1 MATRRAEEAKPPA
14 RGRPLRFL
22 TLVLS
27 LWISGRIVLASS
39 LTDDDTLLAGARLRF
54 GTAFAETQDRPAKA
68 IARIFHIE
76 SPGRQQI
83 WAARIDRVPISTPPR
98 SWTLSIDRAPVVR
111 LAEAMAAAYPENI
124 EISRESRSSAPD
136 MTNSPSA
143 PAPLPMGMAHSRR
156 WNGSAW
162 VFWREKGNGV
172 ALTNAGQLG
181 GSQAGVRIDRRLAN
195 LGKNKLPVLL
205 YGRLTAALKAPH
217 QGEAAIGMALKPLSG
232 RLPLTIGAERRI
244 ALDNSGRNAFALV
257 TAGGLN
263 PTHVVGPIMAEG
275 YAQAGHGRLFAAGYV
290 RRWPRLTR
298 YAAGQG
304 RTHESGREYF
314 RRCTAWRFKAGYRA
328 DGGNAPAAWSDPAPS
343 GGGMAS
349 KDCRQCPAR
358 LRPDRHPR
366 QRFLNSVVQTG
377 FTRTELR

>member
-1 MATRRAEEAKPPA
+1 M
-14 RGRPLRFL
+14 RFL

-39 LTDDDTLLAGARLRF
+39 LTEHDALFAGARLRF

-76 SPGRQQI
+76 SPSRQQI
-83 WAARIDRVPISTPPR
+83 WAPRIDRVPISVPPR
-98 SWTLSIDRAPVVR
+98 SWTRSIDRAPVVR

-124 EISRESRSSAPD
+124 AISREGRSSAPD

-143 PAPLPMGMAHSRR
+143 PAPLPMAMAHSRR

-162 VFWREKGNGV
+162 VFWREKGNGIT
-172 ALTNAGQLG
+172 LTSSGQLG
-181 GSQAGVRIDRRLAN
+181 GSQAGVRLDRRLTG

-257 TAGGLN
+257 AAGGLN

-275 YAQAGHGRLFAAGYV
+275 YAQAGMVGFSRRDVFVDGRASLSIPLDKAARTKAGASISGGAQPGV
-290 RRWPRLTR
+290 SRLDIGPMVETRLPLGAIQPRLVV
-298 YAAGQG
+298 
-304 RTHESGREYF
+304 E
-314 RRCTAWRFKAGYRA
+314 WRQKIA
-328 DGGNAPAAWSDPAPS
+328 GNARPGSGLTVILASD
-343 GGGMAS
+343 
-349 KDCRQCPAR
+349 
-358 LRPDRHPR
+358 
-366 QRFLNSVVQTG
+366 F
-377 FTRTELR
+377 